1 MREAALV
8 LSPEAPY
15 PLHGGGQ
22 LRTASILHYL
32 AQRYK
37 VDLLV
42 FREPGAPDPRA
53 AMPRGLVREAVV
65 LDLPYHGKSIA
76 ARALRNGARLIRG
89 APPLLDR
96 FAPAHERV
104 AEALRGRRYA
114 ISVVE
119 HFWCA
124 PYQAEIAPVSGFTVL
139 DLHNIESVLH
149 TRCAETD
156 RGPGSLVHRRF
167 AQAYS
172 ALERRW
178 LPRFDA
184 VLTASGADQ
193 DLAKRAARRVI
204 VYPNS
209 IPEQDR
215 PRREREPAIAFSA
228 NFEYHPNATAVA
240 YFAREIWPL
249 LRARHAGLEWRL
261 IGRNAY
267 AIARH
272 INGDSRIRTTGA
284 VESGVDELAAV
295 QAAVVPLLTGSGT
308 RFKIIEAWAAGTP
321 VVSTSIG
328 AEGLPAQNLL
338 VADSATAFADA
349 VSRVLTDPA
358 CASGLASHGRT
369 AYEREFTWPAAW
381 RALDAAAMLPV

>member
-1 MREAALV
+1 MPDAALV

-32 AQRYK
+32 ARRFA

-42 FREPGAPDPRA
+42 FREPGAPDPREA
-53 AMPRGLVREAVV
+53 LPPGLVREAVV
-65 LDLPYHGKSIA
+65 LDLPYHGKSTA
-76 ARALRNGARLIRG
+76 ARSLRNAARLIRST
-89 APPLLDR
+89 PPLLDR
-96 FAPAHERV
+96 FASAHDRV
-104 AEALRGRRYA
+104 AALMRGRRYA
-114 ISVVE
+114 VSVIE

-124 PYQAEIAPVSGFTVL
+124 PYQAEIAPASAVTLL

-149 TRCAETD
+149 ARCAKAD
-156 RGPGSLVHRRF
+156 GGPGWLVHRLF
-167 AQAYS
+167 ARAYR

-193 DLAKRAARRVI
+193 ALAKRTATRVI
-204 VYPNS
+204 VYPNA
-209 IPEQDR
+209 IPEQAAPHR
-215 PRREREPAIAFSA
+215 PREQAIAFSA
-228 NFEYHPNATAVA
+228 NFEYHPNTGAVA

-261 IGRNAY
+261 IGRNAS
-267 AIARH
+267 AITKYIH
-272 INGDSRIRTTGA
+272 GDSRIQATGP
-284 VESGVDELAAV
+284 VESGVHELAAA

-321 VVSTSIG
+321 VVSTSVG

-338 VADSATAFADA
+338 VADSAASFADA
-349 VSRVLTDPA
+349 VSRVLTDSA
-358 CASGLASHGRT
+358 CASRLASCGRA

-381 RALDAAAMLPV
+381 RALNAAALF